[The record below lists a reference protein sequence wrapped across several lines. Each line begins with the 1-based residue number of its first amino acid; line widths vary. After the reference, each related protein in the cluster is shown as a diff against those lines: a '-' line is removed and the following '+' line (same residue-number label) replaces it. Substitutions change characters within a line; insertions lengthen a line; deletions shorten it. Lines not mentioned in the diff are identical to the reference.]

1 MHYIAL
7 SSPVRYYFGEF
18 SIFHYNKNMTLE
30 YQLKKAF
37 LEQEEEKFIDYLCE
51 PRTKQEVITAIEKIA
66 LINLEIKNCDDIIYT
81 ANIPEFDD
89 PLN

>member
-1 MHYIAL
+1 
-7 SSPVRYYFGEF
+7 
-18 SIFHYNKNMTLE
+18 MTQDKLE

-37 LEQEEEKFIDYLCE
+37 LEQEEEKFIDYLCDK
-51 PRTKQEVITAIEKIA
+51 RTKQEVVAAIEKIA
-66 LINLEIKNCDDIIYT
+66 LINLQIKNCEDIIYT